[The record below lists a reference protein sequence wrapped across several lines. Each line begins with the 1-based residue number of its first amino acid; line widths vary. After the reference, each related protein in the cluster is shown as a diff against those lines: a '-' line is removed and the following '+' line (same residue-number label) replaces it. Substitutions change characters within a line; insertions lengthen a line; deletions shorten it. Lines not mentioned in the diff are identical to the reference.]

1 MAGPDWLKLAA
12 QAASLRNVAV
22 AICQTPTGWHVGL
35 LFFDADRES
44 LRLLD
49 LAWHLKLRNEPF
61 DAAKPELLVWPQVD
75 HPFAN
80 EVDHPFADEVD
91 HPFASELTT
100 LRVTN
105 LSQRNVSM

>member
-1 MAGPDWLKLAA
+1 MTITP
-12 QAASLRNVAV
+12 LRSEVMRCV
-22 AICQTPTGWHVGL
+22 RYDYAIQ
-35 LFFDADRES
+35 
-44 LRLLD
+44 
-49 LAWHLKLRNEPF
+49 
-61 DAAKPELLVWPQVD
+61 LLVWPQVD

-100 LRVTN
+100 LWVTN